1 MQCSLCGSDN
11 LTKFNGT
18 IALHFRGRE
27 NLTKP
32 HVYVSPE
39 VAVCL
44 DCGNA
49 KFVVPKHELGQLS
62 KGKTSADGG
71 V

>member
-1 MQCSLCGSDN
+1 MHCTSCGSDN
-11 LTKFNGT
+11 LSKVNAT
-18 IALHFRGRE
+18 IALHFPGRE
-27 NLTKP
+27 NLSKP
-32 HVYVSPE
+32 HVFLSPE

-49 KFVVPKHELGQLS
+49 QFDVPKHELGQLS
-62 KGKTSADGG
+62 KGKTPADSE